1 MGIGEAS
8 PAEQRL
14 RPHNRL
20 RTLSV
25 TVGDPVIVR
34 HALVHLSQLAYQL
47 PRRTVEHHQHGR
59 RAEGPA
65 AAVPDADGLVGH
77 LRAGTA
83 VQAAH
88 GADVVVAQKAH
99 DEVALA
105 QQIAS
110 FLLRH
115 LRMLPDGGKQNAL
128 QLHHF
133 GDIPPVEHAA
143 HEHQQRRRV
152 PLQRGNRALRQRF
165 QHSIGGNRGQ
175 QNARVLL
182 HHPQQRIVV
191 AAAPVERH
199 GVEIPA
205 AGFIPLSEPRVI
217 YGLLLPVQRGKGALR
232 AFLHHV
238 VKPVCN
244 AVLQT
249 LDKGVLLCEGGQD
262 LLCVRVTGDEARHLH
277 GKLIGKAH
285 DRQKLPPLF
294 RKRVDHGRRKGGIDV
309 GMTAWQHTML
319 GKCAQI
325 QVNSG
330 KPALAGI
337 EDLVDLRV
345 GQLRAAPVGVDGQLR
360 VVEPQL
366 LRAQRIDLR
375 SQPHCLR
382 VRQEAIPAGHDQVHI
397 VGQAVGQH
405 TQKGRRPLIQQ
416 QVKIIYEDVAGH
428 LPRQPVAEIIRQQ
441 PAAGGIHRAWI
452 VPQHIKAGAG
462 KGVLNASPEYGQIV
476 RIHVDPDDLHG
487 LRSGALGQ
495 IPVHRRGLTVAHG
508 RHHSG
513 QRAAGNRPQT
523 LPQPLRY
530 INGIQ
535 IPFPLCHGSPP
546 DRFAGEPHPQP
557 PPAAQ
562 RMVR

>member
-1 MGIGEAS
+1 M
-8 PAEQRL
+8 
-14 RPHNRL
+14 
-20 RTLSV
+20 
-25 TVGDPVIVR
+25 
-34 HALVHLSQLAYQL
+34 
-47 PRRTVEHHQHGR
+47 
-59 RAEGPA
+59 
-65 AAVPDADGLVGH
+65 
-77 LRAGTA
+77 
-83 VQAAH
+83 
-88 GADVVVAQKAH
+88 
-99 DEVALA
+99 
-105 QQIAS
+105 
-110 FLLRH
+110 
-115 LRMLPDGGKQNAL
+115 
-128 QLHHF
+128 
-133 GDIPPVEHAA
+133 
-143 HEHQQRRRV
+143 
-152 PLQRGNRALRQRF
+152 
-165 QHSIGGNRGQ
+165 
-175 QNARVLL
+175 
-182 HHPQQRIVV
+182 
-191 AAAPVERH
+191 
-199 GVEIPA
+199 EIPA

-249 LDKGVLLCEGGQD
+249 LDKGVLLCESGQD

-277 GKLIGKAH
+277 GKLIGKTH

-337 EDLVDLRV
+337 EYLVDLRV

-382 VRQEAIPAGHDQVHI
+382 VRQKAIPAGHDQVHI

-441 PAAGGIHRAWI
+441 PAAGGIHRTWI

-476 RIHVDPDDLHG
+476 RTHVDPDDLHG

-535 IPFPLCHGSPP
+535 IPFSLCHGSPP